1 MYNPNSWDAEA
12 GRIMSSRS
20 TSAIKQD
27 PSQKNFKKM
36 KEESKENGRVMNSSL
51 VTFPCKS
58 NNHDLKY

>member
-36 KEESKENGRVMNSSL
+36 KEESKENGRVMNSS
-51 VTFPCKS
+51 
-58 NNHDLKY
+58 